1 MFYYL
6 LNNYKKLE
14 GNLQV
19 RYILQAIRLSFAQA
33 EHLKKSSIF
42 SLYPTKLKVKMTDE
56 NKRTI
61 LTGGISFPDIYDYES
76 SYTVY
81 THHIG
86 IGINGLL
93 A

>member
-33 EHLKKSSIF
+33 EHLKK
-42 SLYPTKLKVKMTDE
+42 KVVYLVF
-56 NKRTI
+56 I
-61 LTGGISFPDIYDYES
+61 LQ
-76 SYTVY
+76 
-81 THHIG
+81 
-86 IGINGLL
+86 N
-93 A
+93 